1 MDAVQAAPAATSKR
15 QWLSKA
21 WKMLK
26 AYGAFIGPGIQ
37 VSVAYMDPGNYSTA
51 VSAGA
56 SYEYKLLFII
66 LLSNLFAVV
75 LQILAARLG
84 AVTGLNLAE
93 NCRKHLPRYLCIVLY
108 IFTEIAIIATD
119 LAEVVGTAIS
129 LNILFKIPLSVGVLL
144 TVVDVMIVLAAY
156 DPKGP
161 MWVVR
166 YFEYFVSAFVA
177 AVVACF
183 CVELTKIHPENPENI
198 LWGFLPSTQLF
209 ERKAVFLS
217 CAVLGATVMP
227 HSLYL
232 GSGIVQPRLREYD
245 EEHDRVTLNDK
256 YYQPSLSALRYCMR
270 YTIAELVIS
279 LCTVAVFV
287 NAAIL
292 IVAGATMYKTEEAY
306 DADLFSIYRMLGDLL
321 GPAAGTVFAL
331 ALLFSGQS
339 AGVVCTLAG
348 QMVSEGFVEWTVKP
362 WLRRI
367 VTRLLAI
374 APCLVM
380 ALTVGRQGL
389 ASVLNLSQVVLSML
403 LPFVCAPLIYF
414 TSSKYVM
421 SVPIQPDETVDS
433 SNNSMSG
440 DGNSSSY
447 MRMESETGVM
457 FKDMSSSTSLKILG
471 SGIFIVVSSLN
482 IFLLV
487 SMALGVEDAEV

>member
-161 MWVVR
+161 KWVVR
-166 YFEYFVSAFVA
+166 YFE
-177 AVVACF
+177 
-183 CVELTKIHPENPENI
+183 
-198 LWGFLPSTQLF
+198 
-209 ERKAVFLS
+209 
-217 CAVLGATVMP
+217 
-227 HSLYL
+227 
-232 GSGIVQPRLREYD
+232 
-245 EEHDRVTLNDK
+245 
-256 YYQPSLSALRYCMR
+256 
-270 YTIAELVIS
+270 
-279 LCTVAVFV
+279 
-287 NAAIL
+287 
-292 IVAGATMYKTEEAY
+292 
-306 DADLFSIYRMLGDLL
+306 
-321 GPAAGTVFAL
+321 
-331 ALLFSGQS
+331 
-339 AGVVCTLAG
+339 
-348 QMVSEGFVEWTVKP
+348 
-362 WLRRI
+362 
-367 VTRLLAI
+367 
-374 APCLVM
+374 
-380 ALTVGRQGL
+380 
-389 ASVLNLSQVVLSML
+389 
-403 LPFVCAPLIYF
+403 
-414 TSSKYVM
+414 
-421 SVPIQPDETVDS
+421 
-433 SNNSMSG
+433 
-440 DGNSSSY
+440 
-447 MRMESETGVM
+447 
-457 FKDMSSSTSLKILG
+457 
-471 SGIFIVVSSLN
+471 
-482 IFLLV
+482 
-487 SMALGVEDAEV
+487 